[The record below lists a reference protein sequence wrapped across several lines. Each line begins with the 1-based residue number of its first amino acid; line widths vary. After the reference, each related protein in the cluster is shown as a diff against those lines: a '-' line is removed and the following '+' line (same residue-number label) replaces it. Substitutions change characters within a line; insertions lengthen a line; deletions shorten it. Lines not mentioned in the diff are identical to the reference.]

1 MKKHL
6 LLASALTI
14 ALSVSA
20 NAGGFDAFAPDAVM
34 TVPAEPAG
42 TDWSGF
48 YGGANVGFA
57 SGNIANGNASDDLAD
72 NTLFGVFAGYN
83 MQRGNMVF
91 GGEIDYAITPVEF
104 ANFSVTLDEIVDA
117 KARVGYAFG
126 NALVYGVLGYS
137 FANLNELADH
147 ASLSGVSFGAG
158 VDYKIGSRY
167 FVGAE
172 YLARS
177 FSGDFVVTPG
187 PGTAFSNQI
196 VSTVKLRAGISF

>member
-1 MKKHL
+1 M
-6 LLASALTI
+6 

-20 NAGGFDAFAPDAVM
+20 TAGSIDSPAPDALITM
-34 TVPAEPAG
+34 PAPTGA
-42 TDWSGF
+42 DWSGF

-57 SGNIANGNASDDLAD
+57 SGNLANPHVNDDLAN

-83 MQRGNMVF
+83 MQRGKIVF
-91 GGEIDYAITPVEF
+91 GGELDYSITPIEL
-104 ANFSVTLDEIVDA
+104 ATFSETLDNMIDA

-126 NALVYGVLGYS
+126 NALVYGVVGYS
-137 FANLNELADH
+137 AVTLEDGSGGA
-147 ASLSGVSFGAG
+147 ALSGVSFGAG

-177 FSGDFVVTPG
+177 LSGDFSPPG
-187 PGTAFSNQI
+187 VNTAFSNQLI
-196 VSTVKLRAGISF
+196 STVKLRVGISF